1 MYFSSK
7 NIQALAPFSPS
18 ERVAIV
24 QDAAKSMPFAR
35 RAVAGTLKLVILIA
49 LFWSLL
55 YVPGIAWKVVSLL
68 AAGLLYPLLLMPV
81 TLNLALPYLPE
92 EIARR
97 QATASAE

>member
-7 NIQALAPFSPS
+7 NIEVLAPYSPS

-24 QDAAKSMPFAR
+24 QEAAKSMPFSR
-35 RAVAGTLKLVILIA
+35 RAVAGTLKLLILIA

-55 YVPGIAWKVVSLL
+55 YVPGVAWKVVSLL

-81 TLNLALPYLPE
+81 TLNLAQPYLAD

-97 QATASAE
+97 QQTAPAE